1 MIEIYILLILM
12 IIGAVIAIEAKD
24 LLSSVVSVGAVGLFL
39 SMTFLVLK
47 APDVAIMQLV
57 VELLALVILIRA
69 TLKKDLPF
77 SASGRWFL
85 NTLITAVFIAVFLFI
100 VSGVIKDLP
109 EFGYPIMKVA
119 SFYIKEGFKG
129 TGATN
134 IVSSIVL
141 DYRAFDALGEVT
153 VLFAAV
159 VGVLSIVRRSGRREE
174 GALELEEEDEI

>member
-1 MIEIYILLILM
+1 MIELYILLIFM
-12 IIGAVIAIEAKD
+12 IIGAFIAVEAKD
-24 LLSSVVSVGAVGLFL
+24 LLSSVVAVGAVGLFL

-57 VELLALVILIRA
+57 VELLALIILIRA

-85 NTLITAVFIAVFLFI
+85 NTLIAVVFISAFLFI
-100 VSGVIKDLP
+100 TAGVLKDLP

-119 SFYIKEGFKG
+119 GFYIKDGIKV

-134 IVSSIVL
+134 IVSSIIL
-141 DYRAFDALGEVT
+141 DYRAFDTLGEAT
-153 VLFAAV
+153 VLFTAV
-159 VGVLSIVRRSGRREE
+159 IGVLSIVRRVGRRRDDS
-174 GALELEEEDEI
+174 AEEEDDL